1 MSFLWKSHPRTRLRH
16 CAPPAAI
23 IVALAP
29 LVFPAQVKAQAAAG
43 PTALKATG
51 NDLYVSLSWQ
61 PVAGATQYKVYRSSS
76 ASSLPSLS
84 PAIQY
89 VQDVSATDSN
99 VVAGQ
104 TYTYQVTAVTPAGE
118 TAPSNPISATP
129 RINLA
134 PVVKMTAPIDG
145 ITITSGTSLT
155 VSATATARTGSV
167 SRVDFYA
174 DHISPML
181 LSLNSPGVA
190 ISKLIGTATTSPYS
204 ITVGNLTV
212 PLGKLWLKAV
222 ATDTAGNTTTS
233 TSVLIRMDGSAPTG
247 TALTP
252 AQALTIA
259 RTFCTAIGTPVPD
272 GTPTRVIYQGIRP
285 SYWLP
290 VWKVGFLGVA
300 SVEVADASSIVTS
313 YFNIALSNQLSLN
326 SQSPGAP
333 ITQAAA
339 LTAAATVLQASNQP
353 ANELTSQQATQSQ
366 LTSPA
371 TYAGDLWTVRWTRAA
386 SGVPYRS
393 NSATLLLQAETGTVQ
408 LWRLS
413 FAAPPPAIPTN
424 QAITQA
430 QAQQIAQAAMD
441 GQGSSLGL
449 SGQTFQAAS
458 LAVVQPDTLWQTQG
472 GGTTQPTPGA
482 PSSIA
487 WDCVFTNVP
496 NPNSPSGTTTVE
508 VWVDSSTGQV
518 VGGDR
523 ATVKGHRKPVP
534 AARPLVPMA
543 KARR

>member
-1 MSFLWKSHPRTRLRH
+1 MSFLWKSQPRTRLRH

-29 LVFPAQVKAQAAAG
+29 LAFPAQVKAQAAAG

-89 VQDVSATDSN
+89 VPDVSATDSN

-134 PVVKMTAPIDG
+134 PVVKMTTPTND
-145 ITITSGTSLT
+145 ITITTGASLT
-155 VSATATARTGSV
+155 LSASASARTGSI
-167 SRVDFYA
+167 SRVDFYDNRRGA
-174 DHISPML
+174 AP
-181 LSLNSPGVA
+181 VQV
-190 ISKLIGTATTSPYS
+190 GTVTTSPYTLIVQS
-204 ITVGNLTV
+204 LPADRYGHLWIT
-212 PLGKLWLKAV
+212 AV
-222 ATDTAGNTTTS
+222 ATDTSGNTS
-233 TSVLIRMDGSAPTG
+233 KSAPLQINVDTYAPAG
-247 TALTP
+247 TSLTP

-290 VWKVGFLGVA
+290 VWRVGFLGVA
-300 SVEVADASSIVTS
+300 SVEVADASSVVTS
-313 YFNIALSNQLSLN
+313 YFNQALSNQLSLSN
-326 SQSPGAP
+326 QSLGIP
-333 ITQAAA
+333 ITQAKA
-339 LTAAATVLQASNQP
+339 LAVAATVLQASNQP
-353 ANELTSQQATQSQ
+353 ANELTSQQTTQSQ

-371 TYAGDLWTVRWTRAA
+371 TYAGDLWTVQWARAA
-386 SGVPYRS
+386 SGVPYR
-393 NSATLLLQAETGTVQ
+393 NDSASLLLQAETGAVEA
-408 LWRLS
+408 WNLS
-413 FAAPPPAIPTN
+413 FAAPPPTASTN
-424 QAITQA
+424 QAITQP

-441 GQGSSLGL
+441 SQGNSLGL
-449 SGQTFQAAS
+449 SGQAFQAAG
-458 LAVVQPDTLWQTQG
+458 LTVVQPDTLWQAQG
-472 GGTTQPTPGA
+472 SGTTRPTPGI

-496 NPNSPSGTTTVE
+496 NPNSPSGTTIAE

-518 VGGDR
+518 VGGDI
-523 ATVKGHRKPVP
+523 ATVKGHRKPAP
-534 AARPLVPMA
+534 TIRPLVPMA